1 MGEKNFLK
9 EVLLPHAPSFQEL
22 SIKEDKMKKLFT
34 AIQKNDYSA
43 VTTLL
48 DRLPELINCV
58 HQGSPKKYDGQSP
71 LQVALKIADCKMV
84 RLLLAYNPDVNF
96 MEGEPCANM
105 WRAPVLHDA
114 INRAIMSARWNIN
127 RSDVLE
133 VFNSKEQAD
142 EGFNILKFMLEKGAD
157 VNAKDSYGNAGMD
170 RACLQARQISPR
182 ANDHDR
188 VWTEELQSDIARIF
202 YLLKQHGADMGYIAP
217 NAFGKTYAEQYGGE
231 SFGFLLR

>member
-1 MGEKNFLK
+1 
-9 EVLLPHAPSFQEL
+9 
-22 SIKEDKMKKLFT
+22 MKKLFT
-34 AIQKNDYSA
+34 SIQKNDYTA
-43 VTTLL
+43 VAALL
-48 DRLPELINCV
+48 DKSPELISSV
-58 HQGSPKKYDGQSP
+58 HQGNPKKHDGQSP
-71 LQVALKIADCKMV
+71 LQVALKIADNEMV
-84 RLLLAYNPDVNF
+84 RLLLAHDPDVNF
-96 MEGEPCANM
+96 MEGELCANM

-127 RSDVLE
+127 RSDGLE
-133 VFNSKEQAD
+133 VFNTKEQAD
-142 EGFNILKFMLEKGAD
+142 EAFDILKIMLEKGAD

-170 RACLQARQISPR
+170 RACLQAQQISPR

-217 NAFGKTYAEQYGGE
+217 NAFGKTYAEQYGSE